1 MSDREKQ
8 LEIAERL
15 QLKLLERFE
24 MLLDKGTITSTDL
37 ATLCKLLSQNGWQ
50 LDPLKLPKG
59 LRDKLTEHI
68 DPSEF
73 DDGAKVLPFPAD
85 RRNAV

>member
-1 MSDREKQ
+1 MDTREKQ

-15 QLKLLERFE
+15 QLKLLEHFE
-24 MLLDKGTITSTDL
+24 KLFDEGTITSTDL
-37 ATLCKLLSQNGWQ
+37 ATVSRLLSQNGWQ

-59 LRDKLTEHI
+59 LRDKLTERI

-73 DDGAKVLPFPAD
+73 EDGSVLPFRQP
-85 RRNAV
+85 RSNAV